1 MRSIVKAAL
10 AAVTLAFVLAG
21 CFGSSEPK
29 TYVDPEFEGA
39 PKWVQ
44 VPFVADAISEVGSAK
59 KNAGNDMG
67 FQREEAM
74 ASARDNI
81 ARQISTK
88 VKNMFKSFKSS
99 TTAGDGTF
107 DKTVES
113 VSKQITQ
120 QTLVGSRVKDMWRSK
135 TGTLYVLMVLDSKSV
150 SALMADSAKS
160 AYKNDQAAYQRF
172 MAAKAQGELDAELAK

>member
-1 MRSIVKAAL
+1 MKSLIKSVFGAVAL
-10 AAVTLAFVLAG
+10 AMVLGG
-21 CFGSSEPK
+21 CFGGPD
-29 TYVDPEFEGA
+29 TYVDPEFDGA

-44 VPFVADAISEVGSAK
+44 VPFVEGTISEVGSAK

-74 ASARDNI
+74 ANARDNM

-88 VKNMFKSFKSS
+88 VKNMFKSYKGT
-99 TTAGDGTF
+99 TTAAGGTF
-107 DKTVES
+107 DKTTES

-120 QTLVGSRVKDMWRSK
+120 QTLAGTRQKDMWRSK
-135 TGTLYVLMVLDSKSV
+135 TGTLYVLMVLDTKSV
-150 SALMADSAKS
+150 SALMADAAKS

-172 MAAKAQGELDAELAK
+172 IAAKAQGELDAELAK